1 MNHQKIL
8 IVDDEVLIAEHLK
21 DILRDLGFVNLSLAH
36 SKSDAIQKI
45 ESFKPDLVLLDIRME
60 EELEGI
66 SIAEQINKR
75 FNIPFIFISAHSDAS
90 IIRKAVATSPA
101 GYITKP
107 YKKMDIYAAINLV
120 LQAIKNPKQNV
131 LVFKDG
137 YSTVQVPAD
146 DILFAQSEGN
156 YIHLNTIRKKYTIRY
171 SLEWLLENVA
181 ENQFAR
187 VHRSYVVNLH
197 RIEKQNSKAIF
208 IGEFEIPVARN
219 KQPDLG
225 K

>member
-1 MNHQKIL
+1 MNSQKIL

-21 DILRDLGFVNLSLAH
+21 DILLDLGFPSLTLAH
-36 SKSDAIQKI
+36 NKSEALQKI
-45 ESFKPDLVLLDIRME
+45 EEFKPDLVLLDIRME

-66 SIAEQINKR
+66 SIAEEINKQ
-75 FNIPFIFISAHSDAS
+75 FGIPFIYISAHSDAGT
-90 IIRKAVATSPA
+90 IRKAVATSPA

-120 LQAIKNPKQNV
+120 LQSMKHPKQNV

-137 YSTVQVPAD
+137 YNTVQVPAD

-156 YIHLNTIRKKYTIRY
+156 YIHLITTRKKYTIRV
-171 SLEWLLENVA
+171 SLEWLLENVP
-181 ENQFAR
+181 EKQFAR
-187 VHRSYVVNLH
+187 VHRSYLVNLH
-197 RIEKQNSKAIF
+197 KIEKQNSKAVH
-208 IGEFEIPVARN
+208 IGGFEIPVARN